1 MGITQKKGIAR
12 GIGVNGRTKE
22 VSGLEGIRIYFNGV
36 DPGPLTVTL
45 RGVRNIMAKYTPNA
59 KESILWKAY
68 SGTVMVGGGSA
79 NGSGEFDGKVM
90 MVIATVS
97 IFDMVEFY
105 VEESGSAFFIE

>member
-1 MGITQKKGIAR
+1 MGKEPCGVNNFTLGGGNVPIEDYDILQLWNPVLNDIQVVTFPFSDIRNDVKGQFSTITQKKGIAR

-59 KESILWKAY
+59 K
-68 SGTVMVGGGSA
+68 
-79 NGSGEFDGKVM
+79 
-90 MVIATVS
+90 
-97 IFDMVEFY
+97 
-105 VEESGSAFFIE
+105 